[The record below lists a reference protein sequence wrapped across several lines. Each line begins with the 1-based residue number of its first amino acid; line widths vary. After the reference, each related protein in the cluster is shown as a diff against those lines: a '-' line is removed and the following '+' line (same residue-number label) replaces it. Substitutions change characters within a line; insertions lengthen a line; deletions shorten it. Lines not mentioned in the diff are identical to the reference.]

1 VELKIAFVSKPLF
14 CEWKFAA
21 LLNREKAVKVV
32 SGIGEAAALD
42 VQQRAMKRSTFLF

>member
-14 CEWKFAA
+14 CEWKLAA

-42 VQQRAMKRSTFLF
+42 VQRAKSRSTFLF